1 MLGNSAGRR
10 IIQYLDSSAGIVQPT
25 RIVCCAH
32 DEPELA
38 LTAAAAPKARIH
50 FETVRIVPTPLPRR
64 RRRHPTRP
72 RQMFHGSNNQASHAG
87 RAVSSWDTPCMVMQR
102 RAASRSDR
110 WRQPMAEASK
120 TNPQGV
126 ERLGYLGLGL
136 MGTPMSRRL
145 LNAGHQVTVWNRSEG
160 KMAALVEA
168 GARRA
173 AIPRDLMESSDIV
186 FMCVT
191 DAAAVEEVIFGPA
204 SISTAP
210 GAGKLVVDFSSIH
223 PDAARDLATRLSA
236 ANGAGWIDAPVSGGT
251 KGAEEGTL
259 AIMAGGK
266 ASDIERVRPYVLA
279 MARRFTHM
287 CPTGAGQTTKL
298 CNQVIVG
305 CAMAVLAEAT
315 RLAVNAGIDAS
326 RLPEALAGGFADSIP
341 LQLFVPR
348 MVQGIHSPPLG
359 HIATMLKDLDT
370 VADVAQTTST
380 PVPMASLA
388 GQLFRLAKA
397 ARGADADALEI
408 YKLSAGSTE
417 PSTGS

>member
-1 MLGNSAGRR
+1 
-10 IIQYLDSSAGIVQPT
+10 
-25 RIVCCAH
+25 
-32 DEPELA
+32 
-38 LTAAAAPKARIH
+38 
-50 FETVRIVPTPLPRR
+50 
-64 RRRHPTRP
+64 
-72 RQMFHGSNNQASHAG
+72 
-87 RAVSSWDTPCMVMQR
+87 
-102 RAASRSDR
+102 
-110 WRQPMAEASK
+110 MADASK
-120 TNPQGV
+120 ANPHGA

-136 MGTPMSRRL
+136 MGTPMTRRL
-145 LNAGHQVTVWNRSEG
+145 LKAGYQVTVWNRSAG
-160 KMAALVEA
+160 KAAPLVEA
-168 GARRA
+168 GAKRA
-173 AIPRDLMESSDIV
+173 VTPRDLLANSDIA

-191 DAAAVEEVIFGPA
+191 DATAVEEVIFGPEGLA
-204 SISTAP
+204 AAP

-223 PDAARDLATRLSA
+223 PDAARHLATRLKD

-259 AIMAGGK
+259 AIMAGGE
-266 ASDIERVRPYVLA
+266 AGDIERVRPYVLA
-279 MARRFTHM
+279 MARRLTHM
-287 CPTGAGQTTKL
+287 GPAGAGQTTKL

-315 RLAVNAGIDAS
+315 RLAVNAGIDAN

-370 VADVAQTTST
+370 VADVAQATST

-397 ARGADADALEI
+397 AHGADADALEI
-408 YKLSAGSTE
+408 YKLSAAKG
-417 PSTGS
+417 